1 MVKSFLFS
9 FSLILFVI
17 LPVRIELSGIWE
29 SYKDP
34 DHVNEVALGL
44 YLFYE
49 SIVNAMT

>member
-1 MVKSFLFS
+1 MVQGFVFT
-9 FSLILFVI
+9 FSLILFVT
-17 LPVRIELSGIWE
+17 LPVRVDLNGIWE

-34 DHVNEVALGL
+34 DHVNEVALGI